1 MKQSDNGILLHRI
14 SYSETSYIVTFYTE
28 DSGIQKYIFQG
39 GKKKTNNIFPLNC
52 CELTFYK
59 RNDSELGKLTQADS
73 NFPLLDIYSNPIK
86 SSIAF
91 FIVDVLKQT
100 LQTNQPEPK
109 LYSFLVNQIKELN
122 ESNNVSNFP
131 IQFLAKFTEF
141 IGISPEL
148 TLNPRY
154 FSLTEGDFHSE
165 IRLGE
170 LVVEGE
176 LCRQLLL
183 LFDGTES
190 SKIYRRELLET
201 LLHYYKIH
209 TPKFDI
215 SDSLQIITAIL
226 YD

>member
-1 MKQSDNGILLHRI
+1 MKQTDNGILLHRI

-28 DSGIQKYIFQG
+28 NSGIQKFIFQG
-39 GKKKTNNIFPLNC
+39 GKKKTNTIFPLNC
-52 CELTFYK
+52 CEIIFYK

-73 NFPLLDIYSNPIK
+73 NFPLIDIYTNPVK

-91 FIVDVLKQT
+91 FLVDILKQT
-100 LQTNQPEPK
+100 LQTNETEPR
-109 LYSFLVNQIKELN
+109 LYSFLVKEIQYLN
-122 ESNNVSNFP
+122 SSQNVANFP
-131 IQFLAKFTEF
+131 IHFLAKFTEY

-154 FSLTEGDFHSE
+154 FSMTEGEFHSD

-170 LVVEGE
+170 LAIEGE
-176 LCRQLLL
+176 LCQHLLH
-183 LFDGTES
+183 LFEGQDPP
-190 SKIYRRELLET
+190 KQYRTELLET

-209 TPKFDI
+209 SPKFDV
-215 SDSLQIITAIL
+215 SNSLQIITAIL